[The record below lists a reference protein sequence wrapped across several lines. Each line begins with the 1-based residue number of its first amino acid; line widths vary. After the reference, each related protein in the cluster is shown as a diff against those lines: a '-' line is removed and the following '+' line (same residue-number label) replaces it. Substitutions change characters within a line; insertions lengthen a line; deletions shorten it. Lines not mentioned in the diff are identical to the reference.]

1 LIINPGQLTKRY
13 FKNRFSRIASDN
25 SGAVA
30 VEFAMLMI
38 PFLTILMAMI
48 ETGYMLFVSILMEG
62 ATSDAARQVRT
73 GNVQRAQAPLASFQ
87 ETLCDGM
94 FGIVNCDD
102 LTFEVKGFGNTDNS
116 AGGFA
121 PGAAG
126 DIIVVSVSFQ
136 FSFITPFL
144 ADLLRGG
151 NGSVLLVSS
160 SAFRN
165 EPFGNALN

>member
-1 LIINPGQLTKRY
+1 MTIRLNQLIQRY
-13 FKNRFSRIASDN
+13 IKNYYSRMILENKGS
-25 SGAVA
+25 VA

-48 ETGYMLFVSILMEG
+48 ETAYMLFISILMEG

-73 GNVQRAQAPLASFQ
+73 GNVQRAQSPLVSFKQ
-87 ETLCDGM
+87 TLCGGM
-94 FGIVNCDD
+94 FGVVNCDD
-102 LTFEVKGFGNTDNS
+102 LKFEVQGFGSADKT

-126 DIIVVSVSFQ
+126 DIIVVSVKFK

-144 ADLLRGG
+144 ADLLKGG
-151 NGSVLLVSS
+151 DGSVLLVSS